1 MREIMQRKKTQ
12 GDKTMF
18 SKRITSITCLLTLV
32 VFVCVSCVSAP
43 VRSGGGQER
52 FYKGQR
58 AGVIDILRE
67 SREEMLNGNLDRAK
81 TLATEAK
88 EKSETNKDN
97 VMRLSCT
104 LWMSMI
110 SMLMK
115 DTKKPVDY
123 SSMDFLKDEDFET
136 LFRGY
141 LLVMYDLN
149 AFDLKD
155 KRLPGALLNL
165 SLSDKELI
173 DKGNLIA
180 DGLRKG
186 GQGRLAD
193 LVEVLFKSYAGLIKT
208 ATDHNSSD
216 VSQYKRKIL
225 SASDEIV
232 SLTDNPMMAKEMS
245 SVLKM
250 LALYLKLIVVGSD
263 RDMETYEKT
272 AKKFAVVFSS
282 LQVM

>member
-1 MREIMQRKKTQ
+1 ML
-12 GDKTMF
+12 
-18 SKRITSITCLLTLV
+18 SKRITSLTGLLTLV
-32 VFVCVSCVSAP
+32 MFVCVSCVSEP
-43 VRSGGGQER
+43 VRSGGGQDR
-52 FYKGQR
+52 FYRGQR
-58 AGVIDILRE
+58 AMIIDILRE
-67 SREEMLNGNLDRAK
+67 SREEMLNNNLDRAK
-81 TLATEAK
+81 ALATEAK
-88 EKSETNKDN
+88 EKSEANKDN
-97 VMRLSCT
+97 LMRLSCT

-136 LFRGY
+136 LFSGY

-155 KRLPGALLNL
+155 KRLLEALLNL
-165 SLSDKELI
+165 RLSDKELI

-180 DGLRKG
+180 QGLRKG
-186 GQGRLAD
+186 GEGRLAD
-193 LVEVLFKSYAGLIKT
+193 LVEALFKSYAGLIKA

-225 SASDEIV
+225 NASDEIV
-232 SLTDNPMMAKEMS
+232 SLTDNPRMPKEMS
-245 SVLKM
+245 NVLRM
-250 LALYLKLIVVGSD
+250 FALYLKLIVVGSD

-282 LQVM
+282 LQGR